1 MDPEE
6 TALEKVRRAKIM
18 QFMKPASTRP
28 HKLVYPFSS
37 ACLSLTVF

>member
-28 HKLVYPFSS
+28 HKSVYPLASTLFR
-37 ACLSLTVF
+37 LTVF